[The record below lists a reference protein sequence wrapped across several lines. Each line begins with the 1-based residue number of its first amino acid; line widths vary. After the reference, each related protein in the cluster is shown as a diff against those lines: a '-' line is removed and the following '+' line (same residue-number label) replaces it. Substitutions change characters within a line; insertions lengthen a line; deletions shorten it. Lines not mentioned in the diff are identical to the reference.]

1 MTQVV
6 SPEEVRGAEIRIAAH
21 LLAGPVLYSLYF
33 ILGYLLVEAGCATA
47 FLDSPL
53 FGMQGEVAVTLGLT
67 AITVLILLVE
77 TVVVLRRWLRYR
89 HTDESEHEMHKPFIW
104 KGSFLMNVLFL
115 VITLV
120 TGASAL
126 VLEPCAWV

>member
-1 MTQVV
+1 MTEIV
-6 SPEEVRGAEIRIAAH
+6 SPEEVEGTELRAAAH

-47 FLDSPL
+47 FLDGAL
-53 FGMQGEVAVTLGLT
+53 LGFEGVVAVTLGLT
-67 AITVLILLVE
+67 AITALVLLVE

-89 HTDESEHEMHKPFIW
+89 HADDEEHEMRKPFLW
-104 KGSFLMNVLFL
+104 MGSFLMDVLFL
-115 VITLV
+115 VMTLV

-126 VLEPCAWV
+126 VLQPCTWV

>member
-1 MTQVV
+1 MTEIV
-6 SPEEVRGAEIRIAAH
+6 SPQKVRGAELRIAAH

-53 FGMQGEVAVTLGLT
+53 FGLNAEVAVTLALT
-67 AITVLILLVE
+67 TITGLILLVE

-89 HTDESEHEMHKPFIW
+89 HAEESEHEMRKPFIW
-104 KGSFLMNVLFL
+104 MGSFLMNVLFL
-115 VITLV
+115 VMTLV
-120 TGASAL
+120 TGASTL
-126 VLEPCAWV
+126 MLDPCTWV